1 MLTSFSAA
9 LQAGG
14 PVPEADAEEFV
25 AAWETRPVAEGEF
38 LFRAGRICQEL
49 FFVQAGVVRIV
60 ARSPQGQEITHSFR
74 RDGHL
79 CTLLASFEQQVP
91 TPLSIQAACAAR
103 GLAIG
108 KARLDQLCQQLPAV
122 ADWFRQLTQQQVREK
137 LQMHRAYLGLDA
149 ATRYQTFL
157 AGQPEIAGRVPQ
169 RLIASYLGITPQSL
183 SRLRRAVV

>member
-9 LQAGG
+9 LQAVG
-14 PVPEADAEEFV
+14 PVPVADAQEFV

-60 ARSPQGQEITHSFR
+60 ARSAQGKEITHSFR

-91 TPLSIQAACAAR
+91 TPLSIQAACEAR
-103 GLAIG
+103 VLAIG
-108 KARLDQLCQQLPAV
+108 KARLDQLCQ
-122 ADWFRQLTQQQVREK
+122 
-137 LQMHRAYLGLDA
+137 
-149 ATRYQTFL
+149 
-157 AGQPEIAGRVPQ
+157 
-169 RLIASYLGITPQSL
+169 
-183 SRLRRAVV
+183 

>member
-9 LQAGG
+9 LHAGG
-14 PVPEADAEEFV
+14 PVPVADAEEFV

-38 LFRAGRICQEL
+38 LFRAGRVCQEL

-60 ARSPQGQEITHSFR
+60 ARSPQGKEITHSFR

-103 GLAIG
+103 VLAIG
-108 KARLDQLCQQLPAV
+108 KARLDRLCQQLPAV
-122 ADWFRQLTQQQVREK
+122 ADRFRQLSQQQLVAK
-137 LQMHRAYLGLDA
+137 LQEHRAYLGQDA

-157 AGQPEIAGRVPQ
+157 ARQPELAGRVPQ
-169 RLIASYLGITPQSL
+169 RLIAAYLGITPQSL
-183 SRLRRAVV
+183 SRLRRAVA